1 MQSVLD
7 AKFQHVQ
14 KIQAHL
20 HTKKKM
26 LQLLQLRQGGDGEHA
41 DAATAEST
49 TTTAATTVMDAI
61 YDDMDNIGS
70 KVVELLRRT
79 ETVLDR
85 VSSHNKQWIMSGN
98 NSRKKK
104 GATTDETATTTLAE
118 NNDDNDSTSKYSL
131 GLEARL
137 HNLMRE
143 EIDRRD
149 RYQNHVINSI
159 ESSLDEEEE
168 NDEDEASPYI
178 TYTEL
183 TDLLSPDHFHQIFTE
198 HSMYALHES
207 LMEMTSQFMQIHVE
221 NETNAWNQRSSG
233 FDLLKY
239 YKEEYNLATQEVMQQ
254 VQLVATANEK
264 NGQCLSISQSL
275 EMAARALIEHNSYD
289 GTNNGNMVDH
299 ANYNNGGSVVYE
311 LTSGAY
317 VPPPRNGVGGNGAS
331 GELSQREMYELA
343 KQAMFDEHVETMYY
357 QQHSINSQYS
367 YLEHGHRKESILST
381 WLWDPLSEMLETMDV
396 WKWYTSFQMGALR
409 PYLPEDWERVLDR
422 VFSDQSS
429 SSTWSDYTPRGIV
442 DVLIPDYV
450 HHALGL
456 QNNANFGRW
465 YGRTTSPEVAI
476 SDGYSKGGGSG
487 SDGKSY
493 TAMPRG
499 HCYPLSM
506 RAEDDPSLSLID
518 SSSSSSLLIGP
529 KYTVRLPYPI
539 YIDAVTFEHRSFP
552 LPKQNSRGG
561 ESAPRWIRVVGFPP
575 CSTKGR
581 EDYEEVDVDADE
593 CAVRGFD
600 IAKPIDLGSFEYKR
614 ILPETGDLNG
624 SEGLGEDED
633 EKEDES
639 FRNEIERRRS
649 IQTFAVKGGRWKPTS
664 LLNNDSTDDKSEM
677 IEEYDSRDP
686 RQCSEDSESCEA
698 SLEENKHDEL
708 ELEEDESLP
717 VGQCAPPKDVDSVPS
732 CGVNTSSRLSTTSK
746 KRRGSSSTTSAGQRQ
761 IVEAVSFIIEEN
773 WGNRDYTC
781 LYRVR
786 VHGDAVRG

>member
-1 MQSVLD
+1 MHDYLSLQSALD
-7 AKFQHVQ
+7 AKFQLVQ
-14 KIQAHL
+14 KLQAQL
-20 HTKKKM
+20 HEKKKL
-26 LQLLQLRQGGDGEHA
+26 LQLLQQGGDGEHA
-41 DAATAEST
+41 NAEST
-49 TTTAATTVMDAI
+49 SKETIMDAM

-85 VSSHNKQWIMSGN
+85 VSSHNKEWIMSGTKQAEN
-98 NSRKKK
+98 D
-104 GATTDETATTTLAE
+104 GHAATTKF
-118 NNDDNDSTSKYSL
+118 SM
-131 GLEARL
+131 GLEARI

-149 RYQNHVINSI
+149 RYQNQINAM
-159 ESSLDEEEE
+159 ESSLDEKEEGEEE
-168 NDEDEASPYI
+168 EEEESSPYI

-183 TDLLSPDHFHQIFTE
+183 SDLLSPDHFHQIFTQ
-198 HSMYALHES
+198 HSTSLLHES
-207 LMEMTSQFMQIHVE
+207 LMKMTSQFMQSHVA
-221 NETNAWNQRSSG
+221 NETSAWDQRSG

-239 YKEEYNLATQEVMQQ
+239 YKEEYNLTTQEMMQQ
-254 VQLVATANEK
+254 VQLATANEK
-264 NGQCLSISQSL
+264 NGQCLTISKSL
-275 EMAARALIEHNSYD
+275 AMVARALIEHNSYD
-289 GTNNGNMVDH
+289 GGNMVDH

-317 VPPPRNGVGGNGAS
+317 TPPPRNGGDGYGAVGGI
-331 GELSQREMYELA
+331 SQRVMYELA

-367 YLEHGHRKESILST
+367 YLERGHKKESILTT
-381 WLWDPLSEMLETMDV
+381 WLWNPLSEMLETMDV
-396 WKWYTSFQMGALR
+396 WKWYTSFQMGTLR
-409 PYLPEDWERVLDR
+409 PYLPEDWERLLDR
-422 VFSDQSS
+422 IFSDQSS
-429 SSTWSDYTPRGIV
+429 SSVWSDYTPRGIV

-450 HHALGL
+450 YHALGL
-456 QNNANFGRW
+456 QNTANFGRW

-476 SDGYSKGGGSG
+476 SDGYSKSGGGSSGG
-487 SDGKSY
+487 SKSY

-506 RAEDDPSLSLID
+506 RPEDDPALSLINLRHD
-518 SSSSSSLLIGP
+518 GDGGSSSSSSLLIGP

-561 ESAPRWIRVVGFPP
+561 ESAPRWMRVVGFPP

-581 EDYEEVDVDADE
+581 DDDYEDDDIDDDNE

-600 IAKPIDLGSFEYKR
+600 IAKPIDLGSFEYQR
-614 ILPETGDLNG
+614 IQPETGDVNG

-633 EKEDES
+633 EMKDES
-639 FRNEIERRRS
+639 FRDEIERRRS
-649 IQTFAVKGGRWKPTS
+649 IQTFAVKGGRWKPSS
-664 LLNNDSTDDKSEM
+664 LLNDDSTDYKSEM

-686 RQCSEDSESCEA
+686 RQCSEDSASCEA
-698 SLEENKHDEL
+698 LLEENELDEL
-708 ELEEDESLP
+708 VLEEDESLP

-732 CGVNTSSRLSTTSK
+732 CGADTSSTLSTTSK
-746 KRRGSSSTTSAGQRQ
+746 KRRGGSSTTSARQRQ
-761 IVEAVSFIIEEN
+761 VVEAVSFIIEEN